1 MQDDRLSIKGQES
14 WNVQPVDGMV
24 VEPASLKV
32 TGIDLDDPHR
42 DAMDEASV
50 LKDFFFGAFRNEAV
64 RLPSSH
70 TGGSQRI
77 LRPGI
82 FTACSRQSKAQSVSL
97 LHNFRY
103 GDLWSF
109 GLRPY
114 GAQRSLPPSRYRLQR
129 GARPRRCIRQN
140 GRAVLSYRQYLDF
153 QTAWLQSAN
162 PEDY

>member
-1 MQDDRLSIKGQES
+1 MELSERFRGYLPVVLDLETGGFDHQVNPILELACCFVQMQDDRLSIKGQES

-64 RLPSSH
+64 RLPSSD

-82 FTACSRQSKAQSVSL
+82 FK
-97 LHNFRY
+97 H
-103 GDLWSF
+103 
-109 GLRPY
+109 
-114 GAQRSLPPSRYRLQR
+114 RLQ
-129 GARPRRCIRQN
+129 P
-140 GRAVLSYRQYLDF
+140 
-153 QTAWLQSAN
+153 
-162 PEDY
+162 PKH